1 MENKFMEIKSFRE
14 IRGQKAAI
22 GFLKKAISNDK
33 IATAYLFT
41 GIKGIGKSSTALA
54 FALSVNC
61 SNPGDNDGCRQCP
74 SCRRMINGNHPD
86 LLIIDLR
93 EKKDSIAIDQ
103 IRDINREI
111 SFPPAL
117 DGYRVIIIKSAE
129 RMTVEAANAFLKTLE
144 EPPSNNIFIL
154 NAVDTGRLL
163 PTIISRCQKIYFR
176 PINEREI
183 EEFLINNNDVD
194 EARAKIAAR
203 LSEGSIGQAKI
214 FAQDDFFS
222 DRIDW
227 ITMLHNVITSPFG
240 SLFDIAQNFINKGN
254 PKDNRMNLMLRVWR
268 SLYRDMLLI
277 KHGGLQDFIINFDFK
292 EQLESSSSA
301 FTIDGLLQSI
311 SIIVRAERDL
321 MANLNVLFLMERSL
335 FALKKVVNS
344 V

>member
-1 MENKFMEIKSFRE
+1 MENKFMEMKSFRE
-14 IRGQKAAI
+14 IRGQEMAI

-33 IATAYLFT
+33 IATTYLFA

-54 FALSVNC
+54 FALSLNC
-61 SNPGDNDGCRQCP
+61 GNPVDNDGCRECQ

-93 EKKDSIAIDQ
+93 EKKGSIVIDQ

-129 RMTVEAANAFLKTLE
+129 KMTVEAANAFLKTLE

-154 NAVDTGRLL
+154 NAVDTGQLL

-183 EEFLINNNDVD
+183 EDFLIHNTDVE
-194 EARAKIAAR
+194 EARAKVAAR

-214 FAQDDFFS
+214 FAQDDFIS

-227 ITMLHNVITSPFG
+227 IKMLHNVITSPFV
-240 SLFDIAQNFINKGN
+240 SLFDIAQKLINKGS

-277 KHGGLQDFIINFDFK
+277 KYGGLQDFIINLDLK
-292 EQLESSSSA
+292 EQLEISSSA

-335 FALKKVVNS
+335 FALKRAVNS
-344 V
+344 A